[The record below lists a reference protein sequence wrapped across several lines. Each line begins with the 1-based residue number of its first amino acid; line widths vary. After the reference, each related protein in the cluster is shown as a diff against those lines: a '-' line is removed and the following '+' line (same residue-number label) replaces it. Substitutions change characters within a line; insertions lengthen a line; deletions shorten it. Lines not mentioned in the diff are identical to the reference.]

1 MSNERGTKKTHYDT
15 VYIDVLSKC
24 SNELCLF
31 LLKIRKGNP
40 KVEVKGDDILIFI
53 DNELLPAKFEFRKG
67 TLITLEQIGQPTCFQ
82 ENGV

>member
-1 MSNERGTKKTHYDT
+1 MNEVRKKLIMTRFISTYCR
-15 VYIDVLSKC
+15 KC
-24 SNELCLF
+24 SNEVCLF